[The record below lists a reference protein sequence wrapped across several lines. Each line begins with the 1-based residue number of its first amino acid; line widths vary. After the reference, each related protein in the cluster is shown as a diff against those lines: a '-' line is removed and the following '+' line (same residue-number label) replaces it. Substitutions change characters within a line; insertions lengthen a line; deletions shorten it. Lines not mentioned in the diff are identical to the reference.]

1 MFLLTS
7 VPAIRAI
14 ETGMKMREPMRLRKP
29 MMRVPVFREM
39 QAQQFASFGRE
50 TILGRKIS
58 ENEPGQSWQPR
69 LWVEILIWFEWKY
82 YRLWRGSVL
91 PVTNVS
97 IYLYIEETLKCW
109 SLEETLWTVHP
120 GVSLLNYN
128 TSCSDVKRNQAAR
141 EIRRAPA
148 QERTSFY
155 QQKPFFAMLKGSF
168 TIFLF
173 SVRTH
178 ILNSNGVWY
187 SWFWPEGPKN
197 AQNSIFLDFK
207 FVPRDLD
214 SQRHMGPRLAAQGT
228 LTRGAG
234 DLDSRRHGKLSFGR
248 F

>member
-69 LWVEILIWFEWKY
+69 LWVEILIWFEWKS

-141 EIRRAPA
+141 EIRRATTRWSPVGRRGRA
-148 QERTSFY
+148 TGENQFLSTETLLRY
-155 QQKPFFAMLKGSF
+155 VKGIVHNFF
-168 TIFLF
+168 IF
-173 SVRTH
+173 
-178 ILNSNGVWY
+178 G
-187 SWFWPEGPKN
+187 
-197 AQNSIFLDFK
+197 QNSYFE
-207 FVPRDLD
+207 
-214 SQRHMGPRLAAQGT
+214 
-228 LTRGAG
+228 
-234 DLDSRRHGKLSFGR
+234 
-248 F
+248 

>member
-7 VPAIRAI
+7 VPVIRAI

-69 LWVEILIWFEWKY
+69 LWVEILIWFEWKS

-141 EIRRAPA
+141 EIRRARA
-148 QERTSFY
+148 DAVGENQFLSTETLLRY
-155 QQKPFFAMLKGSF
+155 VKGIVHNFF
-168 TIFLF
+168 IF
-173 SVRTH
+173 
-178 ILNSNGVWY
+178 G
-187 SWFWPEGPKN
+187 
-197 AQNSIFLDFK
+197 QNSYFE
-207 FVPRDLD
+207 
-214 SQRHMGPRLAAQGT
+214 
-228 LTRGAG
+228 
-234 DLDSRRHGKLSFGR
+234 
-248 F
+248 

>member
-69 LWVEILIWFEWKY
+69 LWVEILIWFEWKS

-141 EIRRAPA
+141 EIRRAPTRWA
-148 QERTSFY
+148 PVGRRGRAATNHRSGREPIPINRNPSSLTSSQAYVRLALREMFLVI
-155 QQKPFFAMLKGSF
+155 FFKRSSF
-168 TIFLF
+168 TYIWGKPM
-173 SVRTH
+173 SGWRKHSMEENQSIWWIWNEPTWAPVVSH
-178 ILNSNGVWY
+178 NKNGV
-187 SWFWPEGPKN
+187 
-197 AQNSIFLDFK
+197 Q
-207 FVPRDLD
+207 
-214 SQRHMGPRLAAQGT
+214 
-228 LTRGAG
+228 
-234 DLDSRRHGKLSFGR
+234 
-248 F
+248 